1 MKLSNYKEVITL
13 ISEYFEVPA
22 KEVIGKS
29 RKHELVFARVL
40 ITFWL
45 LYIGMHKRRIARE
58 MNRDHATVCHYMKLI
73 KDDAVIKSH
82 IDKCKAYLEQQGIY
96 FPCQQTWQA
105 VIESCNYRSANREV
119 IREMAIFINNL
130 KEEGTE
136 SMKGHADYILEYL

>member
-1 MKLSNYKEVITL
+1 
-13 ISEYFEVPA
+13 
-22 KEVIGKS
+22 
-29 RKHELVFARVL
+29 
-40 ITFWL
+40 
-45 LYIGMHKRRIARE
+45 
-58 MNRDHATVCHYMKLI
+58 MKLI